1 MAIDKIIIKGA
12 REHNLK
18 NIDLEIPKNKLVVL
32 TGISGSGKSSLS
44 FDTLYAEG
52 QRRYVE
58 SLSAYARQFLGVMDK
73 PDVDYI
79 EGLSPA
85 ISIDQKG
92 VSHNPRSTVG
102 TTTEVYDYLRLLFA
116 RVGHPHC
123 PICGREIS
131 RMSVEQI
138 VEQVVGNP
146 STRYAVR
153 LSPSVLSSGSK
164 DSPSKSRSG
173 SSRRIMILAPVVKD
187 RKGEYFQLFEDLR
200 KKGFSKVRVDGQIRD
215 LTDSP
220 RSSPRASGDA
230 GRGEAGAGGAGDLV
244 LIKTNKH
251 TIDAVVDRLILDKS
265 VIPAKAGL
273 RLRGRSDSRRI
284 QLTKS
289 RSELDSRMRGN
300 DIINRLSQSI
310 ETALKLGEGSVIVS
324 EVLDASLEF
333 PQNPKKMDDHLYSER
348 FACPV
353 DNIALSEVE
362 PRLFSFNSPHGAC
375 PTCHGLGSLL
385 EIDPE
390 MVLNPILSIAE
401 GGILPWQKLAT
412 HETWFSRLIQSV
424 GKVYGFDLNTRLGE
438 LSEKARNVLLNGAGD
453 EEFRVEGRN
462 REGRWT
468 HFKSSFQGLVSYLK
482 QRYQESESDYVKRE
496 IEKYMVKEI
505 CPKCHG
511 ARLKDEA
518 LSITIDGLNIAEVV
532 TQSIKEALEWIK
544 RLGNSHSGA
553 KRSEVIE
560 SILNDRETQIAK
572 PILKEIQARVKFLI
586 DVGLDYLTLDRA
598 AMTLAG
604 GESQRIRLA
613 SQIGS
618 GLSGVLYV
626 LDEPSIGLHQ
636 RDNSRL
642 IETLKK
648 LRDLGNTVI
657 VNEHDAEMME
667 NADLLIEIGPG
678 AGEHGGEIVT
688 TGTPDQIKKSTTS
701 LTGQYLS
708 GKKKV
713 TVHGH
718 PELARP
724 ERGRRDTGSINNIKI
739 DSRSSSLSDLGVD
752 DLRGN
757 DNHVLKVLGASQ
769 HNLKNINVDF
779 PLGQFIAIS
788 GVSGSGKSTLIHD
801 ILYKALAQKIYRSKE
816 RPGAFKELEG
826 VEYVDKVV
834 LVDQSPI
841 GRTPRSNPATYT
853 EAFTFVRDL
862 FAQSTEAKIR
872 GYGPGRFSFNVK
884 GGRCEVCEGEG
895 QLKIEMQFLPDVYV
909 TCEACNGARYNREA
923 LEIHF
928 KDKNISEVLD
938 MTVEEALKFF
948 ENIPNIKNK
957 LQVLNDV
964 GLGYI
969 KLGQPAPTLSGGEA
983 QRIKLSA
990 ELSKR
995 PTGHTLYIL
1004 DEPTTGLHFA
1014 DIERL
1019 LTILR
1024 KLVNY
1029 GNTVVIIEHNLDVI
1043 KNTDWVIDL
1052 GPEGGDKGGQ
1062 VIAEG
1067 TPKDISKIKSSYTGQ
1082 YLAKIL

>member
-18 NIDLEIPKNKLVVL
+18 DIDLEIPKNKLVVL
-32 TGISGSGKSSLS
+32 TGISGSGKSSLA

-73 PDVDYI
+73 PDVDLI

-102 TTTEVYDYLRLLFA
+102 TTTEIYDYLRLLFA

-131 RMSVEQI
+131 KMSVEQI
-138 VEQVVGNP
+138 VGQVISKKGN
-146 STRYAVR
+146 
-153 LSPSVLSSGSK
+153 
-164 DSPSKSRSG
+164 
-173 SSRRIMILAPVVKD
+173 RIMVLAPVVKD
-187 RKGEYFQLFEDLR
+187 RKGEYRELFEDFK
-200 KKGFSKVRVDGQIRD
+200 KKGFSKVRVDGHVRD
-215 LTDSP
+215 LSD
-220 RSSPRASGDA
+220 
-230 GRGEAGAGGAGDLV
+230 DLV

-251 TIDAVVDRLILDKS
+251 TIDLIVDRLVLDKKS
-265 VIPAKAGL
+265 
-273 RLRGRSDSRRI
+273 I
-284 QLTKS
+284 QEQSFTS
-289 RSELDSRMRGN
+289 
-300 DIINRLSQSI
+300 RLSQSI
-310 ETALKLGEGSVIVS
+310 ETALKFGEGAVIVS

-333 PQNPKKMDDHLYSER
+333 PQNPKKMKDTLYSER

-353 DNIALSEVE
+353 DNISLPEIE
-362 PRLFSFNSPHGAC
+362 PRLLSFNSPHGAC
-375 PTCHGLGSLL
+375 PTCAGLGTLL
-385 EIDPE
+385 EIDE
-390 MVLNPILSIAE
+390 TTILNPILSIAE
-401 GGILPWQKLAT
+401 GGILPWSKLAT
-412 HETWFSRLIQSV
+412 SETWFTRLIEAV
-424 GKVYGFDLNTRLGE
+424 GKKFDFDMSTRLGNLKPE
-438 LSEKARNVLLNGAGD
+438 AREILLHGAGK
-453 EEFRVEGRN
+453 EEFKVEGRN
-462 REGRWT
+462 RQGRWT
-468 HFKSSFQGLVSYLK
+468 HFYSNFQGLVPYLK
-482 QRYQESESDYVKRE
+482 ERYKESESDFVKAE
-496 IEKYMVKEI
+496 IEKYMYKEI
-505 CPKCHG
+505 CPKCQG

-518 LSITIDGLNIAEVV
+518 LSITINESNIAEVTSQGV
-532 TQSIKEALEWIK
+532 MQALEWIQT
-544 RLGNSHSGA
+544 LELSP
-553 KRSEVIE
+553 
-560 SILNDRETQIAK
+560 REFKIAT
-572 PILKEIQARVKFLI
+572 PIVKEIKSRLQFLV

-636 RDNSRL
+636 RDNTRL
-642 IETLKK
+642 IETLRRLK
-648 LRDLGNTVI
+648 DLGNTVI
-657 VNEHDAEMME
+657 VNEHDAETME
-667 NADLLIEIGPG
+667 AADLLIEIGPG
-678 AGEHGGEIVT
+678 AGEHGGQVVF
-688 TGTPDQIKKSTTS
+688 TGTPAEIKKSSTS

-708 GKKKV
+708 GKKQVKIN
-713 TVHGH
+713 G
-718 PELARP
+718 ELKREP
-724 ERGRRDTGSINNIKI
+724 VEMGSLK
-739 DSRSSSLSDLGVD
+739 LLGV
-752 DLRGN
+752 
-757 DNHVLKVLGASQ
+757 SE
-769 HNLKNINVDF
+769 HNLKNIDVSF
-779 PLGQFIAIS
+779 PLGKFIAIT

-801 ILYKALAQKIYRSKE
+801 VLYKAMAQKIYRSRGK
-816 RPGAFKELEG
+816 PGQYKDLEG
-826 VEYVDKVV
+826 AQYIDKVV

-853 EAFTFVRDL
+853 GAFNHIREL
-862 FAQSTEAKIR
+862 FAQSPEAKIR

-909 TCEACNGARYNREA
+909 TCESCNGARYNREA

-928 KDKNISEVLD
+928 KEKNISEVLD
-938 MTVEEALKFF
+938 MTVEESLKFF
-948 ENIPNIKNK
+948 ENIPQIKNK
-957 LQVLNDV
+957 LQVLFDV

-969 KLGQPAPTLSGGEA
+969 RLGQPAPTLSGGEA
-983 QRIKLSA
+983 QRIKLSS

-995 PTGHTLYIL
+995 QTGHTLYIL

-1019 LTILR
+1019 LTILK
-1024 KLVNY
+1024 KLVNF
-1029 GNTVVIIEHNLDVI
+1029 GNTVIIIEHNLDVI

-1052 GPEGGDKGGQ
+1052 GPEGGDKGGK

-1067 TPKDISKIKSSYTGQ
+1067 TPSNIAKIKSSYTGQ

>member
-1 MAIDKIIIKGA
+1 MAIDKITIKGA

-18 NIDLEIPKNKLVVL
+18 NVDLELPKNKLIVF
-32 TGISGSGKSSLS
+32 TGISGSGKSSLA

-102 TTTEVYDYLRLLFA
+102 TTTEIYDYLRLLFA

-123 PICGREIS
+123 PVCGREIS

-138 VEQVVGNP
+138 VEQVTSNKLQVK
-146 STRYAVR
+146 
-153 LSPSVLSSGSK
+153 SK
-164 DSPSKSRSG
+164 KG
-173 SSRRIMILAPVVKD
+173 RRVMVLAPVVKD
-187 RKGEYFQLFEDLR
+187 RKGEYSGLFEDLR

-215 LTDSP
+215 LS
-220 RSSPRASGDA
+220 
-230 GRGEAGAGGAGDLV
+230 EDLV

-251 TIDAVVDRLILDKS
+251 TIDTVVDRLVLDGKS
-265 VIPAKAGL
+265 Q
-273 RLRGRSDSRRI
+273 D
-284 QLTKS
+284 
-289 RSELDSRMRGN
+289 N
-300 DIINRLSQSI
+300 IISRLSQSI

-324 EVLDASLEF
+324 DVLDASLEF
-333 PQNPKKMDDHLYSER
+333 PQNPKKMVDHLYSER

-353 DNIALSEVE
+353 DNIALSEIE

-375 PTCHGLGSLL
+375 PKCGGLGSIL

-390 MVLNPILSIAE
+390 IVLNPILSIAE

-412 HETWFSRLIQSV
+412 HETWFSRLIESV
-424 GKVYGFDLNTRLGE
+424 GDEYNFSLNTRLGE
-438 LSEKARNVLLNGAGD
+438 LSERAKNVLLNGASD
-453 EEFRVEGRN
+453 EQFRVEGRN
-462 REGRWT
+462 RLGRWT
-468 HFKSSFQGLVSYLK
+468 HFYSSFQGLVPYLK
-482 QRYQESESDYVKRE
+482 QRYQESESDYVRAE
-496 IEKYMVKEI
+496 IEKYMYKEI
-505 CPKCHG
+505 CSKCKG

-518 LSITIDGLNIAEVV
+518 LSVTIDNLNISEV
-532 TQSIKEALEWIK
+532 TIMSIKEG
-544 RLGNSHSGA
+544 LGWFADMG
-553 KRSEVIE
+553 KVLTE
-560 SILNDRETQIAK
+560 REQQIAK
-572 PILKEIQARVKFLI
+572 PILKEIHSRLQFLI

-598 AMTLAG
+598 SQSLAG

-642 IETLKK
+642 IDTLKK

-667 NADLLIEIGPG
+667 NADLMVEIGPG
-678 AGEHGGEIVT
+678 AGEHGGQIINM
-688 TGTPDQIKKSTTS
+688 GTPEQIKKSASS

-713 TVHGH
+713 IVHGH
-718 PELARP
+718 PRP
-724 ERGRRDTGSINNIKI
+724 DRGSINN
-739 DSRSSSLSDLGVD
+739 
-752 DLRGN
+752 
-757 DNHVLKVLGASQ
+757 DNVLKLKGAAE
-769 HNLKNINVDF
+769 HNLKNITVNF
-779 PLGQFIAIS
+779 PLGQFIAIT

-801 ILYKALAQKIYRSKE
+801 ILYKALAQEIYKSKE
-816 RPGAFKELEG
+816 RPGIFKDLEG
-826 VEYVDKVV
+826 LEYVDKVV

-853 EAFTFVRDL
+853 GAFTFIRDL
-862 FAQSTEAKIR
+862 FSQSPEARIR

-909 TCEACNGARYNREA
+909 TCEACNGKRYNREA

-928 KDKNISEVLD
+928 KDKNIADVLD

-948 ENIPNIKNK
+948 ENIPNLKNK

-964 GLGYI
+964 GLSYI
-969 KLGQPAPTLSGGEA
+969 RLGQPAPTLSGGEA
-983 QRIKLSA
+983 QRIKLSS

-1019 LTILR
+1019 LNILR
-1024 KLVNY
+1024 KLVNF
-1029 GNTVVIIEHNLDVI
+1029 GNTVIIIEHNLDVI
-1043 KNTDWVIDL
+1043 KNVDWVIDL
-1052 GPEGGDKGGQ
+1052 GPEGGDLGGK
-1062 VIAEG
+1062 VVAEG
-1067 TPKDISKIKSSYTGQ
+1067 TPNDLSKIKNSYTGQ

>member
-1 MAIDKIIIKGA
+1 MSNSLQYLGIFRPACRQAGKTSHMAIDKITIKGA

-18 NIDLEIPKNKLVVL
+18 NIDLELPKNKLIVL
-32 TGISGSGKSSLS
+32 TGISGSGKSSLA

-73 PDVDYI
+73 PDVDLI

-102 TTTEVYDYLRLLFA
+102 TTTEIYDYLRLLFA

-123 PICGREIS
+123 PICGREVS
-131 RMSVEQI
+131 KMSVEQI
-138 VEQVVGNP
+138 VEQV
-146 STRYAVR
+146 
-153 LSPSVLSSGSK
+153 LSLKEKVKSK
-164 DSPSKSRSG
+164 KG
-173 SSRRIMILAPVVKD
+173 IRIMVLAPVVKD
-187 RKGEYFQLFEDLR
+187 RKGEYSQLFEDFR
-200 KKGFSKVRVDGQIRD
+200 KKGFSKVRVDGHVRD
-215 LTDSP
+215 LTD
-220 RSSPRASGDA
+220 
-230 GRGEAGAGGAGDLV
+230 DLV

-251 TIDAVVDRLILDKS
+251 SIDLVVDRLVLDKKVVHEQQFS
-265 VIPAKAGL
+265 
-273 RLRGRSDSRRI
+273 S
-284 QLTKS
+284 
-289 RSELDSRMRGN
+289 
-300 DIINRLSQSI
+300 RLSQSI
-310 ETALKLGEGSVIVS
+310 ETALKFGEGSVIAS
-324 EVLDASLEF
+324 EVLDAALEF
-333 PQNPKKMDDHLYSER
+333 PPNPKKMEDHLYSER

-353 DNIALSEVE
+353 DNIALSEIE
-362 PRLFSFNSPHGAC
+362 PRLLSFNSPHGAC
-375 PTCHGLGSLL
+375 PTCSGLGSLL
-385 EIDPE
+385 EIDE
-390 MVLNPILSIAE
+390 TTILNPILSIAE
-401 GGILPWQKLAT
+401 GGILPMSKLAT
-412 HETWFSRLIQSV
+412 NETWYGHLIESV
-424 GKVYGFDLNTRLGE
+424 GKEYGFDMNTRLGQ
-438 LSEKARNVLLNGAGD
+438 LSDEARKVLLHGAGNI
-453 EEFRVEGRN
+453 EFKVEGKN
-462 REGRWT
+462 RQGRWT
-468 HFKSSFQGLVSYLK
+468 HFYTEFKGLIAYLK
-482 QRYQESESDYVKRE
+482 ERYETSESDYVKAE
-496 IEKYMVKEI
+496 IEKYMFKEI
-505 CPKCHG
+505 CPKCKG

-518 LSITIDGLNIAEVV
+518 LSITIDKSNIAEV
-532 TQSIKEALEWIK
+532 TSQSIQQALDWIK
-544 RLGNSHSGA
+544 GL
-553 KRSEVIE
+553 KDPV
-560 SILNDRETQIAK
+560 LNARETQIAT
-572 PILKEIQARVKFLI
+572 PIIKEIKSRIQFLI

-598 AMTLAG
+598 SMTLAG

-642 IETLKK
+642 ITTLKQ

-657 VNEHDAEMME
+657 VNEHDAETME
-667 NADLLIEIGPG
+667 NSDLLIEIGPG
-678 AGEHGGEIVT
+678 AGEHGGKIIAM
-688 TGTPDQIKKSTTS
+688 GTPSEIKKSAVS

-708 GKKKV
+708 GKKQVKV
-713 TVHGH
+713 NG
-718 PELARP
+718 ELKR
-724 ERGRRDTGSINNIKI
+724 EV
-739 DSRSSSLSDLGVD
+739 VD
-752 DLRGN
+752 AGYL
-757 DNHVLKVLGASQ
+757 HLLGASE
-769 HNLKNINVDF
+769 HNLKNIDIKF
-779 PLGQFIAIS
+779 PLGKFVAIT

-801 ILYKALAQKIYRSKE
+801 ILYKVLAQKIYRSKE
-816 RPGAFKELEG
+816 KPGRFKDLKGLE
-826 VEYVDKVV
+826 YIDKVV

-853 EAFTFVRDL
+853 GAFTFIRDL
-862 FAQSTEAKIR
+862 FALSPEAKIR

-884 GGRCEVCEGEG
+884 GGRCEICEGEG

-928 KDKNISEVLD
+928 KDKNISDVLD

-957 LQVLNDV
+957 IQVLNDV

-983 QRIKLSA
+983 QRIKLSS

-995 PTGHTLYIL
+995 QTGQTVYIL

-1019 LTILR
+1019 LNILR

-1029 GNTVVIIEHNLDVI
+1029 GNTVIIIEHNLDVI
-1043 KNTDWVIDL
+1043 KNVDWVIDL
-1052 GPEGGDKGGQ
+1052 GPEGGDKGGKI
-1062 VIAEG
+1062 IAEG
-1067 TPKDISKIKSSYTGQ
+1067 TPAQIAKIKSSYTGQ

>member
-1 MAIDKIIIKGA
+1 MAIDKITIKGA

-18 NIDLEIPKNKLVVL
+18 NIDLEIPKNKLVVF
-32 TGISGSGKSSLS
+32 TGISGSGKSSLA

-102 TTTEVYDYLRLLFA
+102 TTTEIYDYLRLLFA

-123 PICGREIS
+123 PVCGREIS
-131 RMSVEQI
+131 RMSVDQMTQVI
-138 VEQVVGNP
+138 LSGVE
-146 STRYAVR
+146 
-153 LSPSVLSSGSK
+153 GSHAK
-164 DSPSKSRSG
+164 KG
-173 SSRRIMILAPVVKD
+173 KRIMVLAPVVKD
-187 RKGEYFQLFEDLR
+187 RKGEYSQLFEDLR
-200 KKGFSKVRVDGQIRD
+200 KKGFSKARVDGQVRD

-220 RSSPRASGDA
+220 R
-230 GRGEAGAGGAGDLV
+230 GEAGDFV

-251 TIDAVVDRLILDKS
+251 TIDAVVDRLVLDKS
-265 VIPAKAGL
+265 
-273 RLRGRSDSRRI
+273 
-284 QLTKS
+284 TKS
-289 RSELDSRMRGN
+289 N
-300 DIINRLSQSI
+300 DMSSRLSQSI

-324 EVLDASLEF
+324 EVKDASLEF
-333 PQNPKKMDDHLYSER
+333 PSNPKKMEDHLYSER
-348 FACPV
+348 FACPL

-385 EIDPE
+385 EIDAE

-412 HETWFSRLIQSV
+412 HESWLSRLIAAV
-424 GKVYGFDLNTRLGE
+424 GKDYNFDLNTRFGNLT
-438 LSEKARNVLLNGAGD
+438 EKAREVLLKGAGD
-453 EEFRVEGRN
+453 AEFKVEGKN
-462 REGRWT
+462 RQGRRT
-468 HFKSSFQGLVSYLK
+468 HFYSKYQGLVPYLK
-482 QRYQESESDYVKRE
+482 QRYQESQSDYVKSE
-496 IEKYMVKEI
+496 IEKYMFKEI
-505 CPKCHG
+505 CPKCKG

-518 LSITIDGLNIAEVV
+518 LSITIDGLNIAELT
-532 TQSIKEALEWIK
+532 TQSIKEALDWVRQLK
-544 RLGNSHSGA
+544 L
-553 KRSEVIE
+553 SE
-560 SILNDRETQIAK
+560 RETQIAK
-572 PILKEIQARVKFLI
+572 SILKEIQQRVQFLV

-648 LRDLGNTVI
+648 LRDLGNTVV
-657 VNEHDAEMME
+657 VNEHDAETME
-667 NADLLIEIGPG
+667 AADLMVEIGPG
-678 AGEHGGEIVT
+678 AGEHGGHIVAM
-688 TGTPDQIKKSTTS
+688 GTPEQIKKNPNS

-708 GKKKV
+708 GKKQV
-713 TVHGH
+713 TVNSH
-718 PELARP
+718 PERAKRV
-724 ERGRRDTGSINNIKI
+724 EGSLKI
-739 DSRSSSLSDLGVD
+739 I
-752 DLRGN
+752 
-757 DNHVLKVLGASQ
+757 GASA

-779 PLGQFIAIS
+779 PLGQFISIT

-801 ILYKALAQKIYRSKE
+801 ILYKALAQKVYKSKE
-816 RPGAFKELEG
+816 RPGQHKDLTG
-826 VEYVDKVV
+826 SEYIDKVV

-841 GRTPRSNPATYT
+841 GRTPRSNSATYT
-853 EAFTFVRDL
+853 GAFTYIREL
-862 FAQSTEAKIR
+862 FSSSPEAKIR

-909 TCEACNGARYNREA
+909 TCEVCNGARYNREA

-928 KDKNISEVLD
+928 KDKNISEVLNL
-938 MTVEEALKFF
+938 TVEESLKFF
-948 ENIPNIKNK
+948 ENISNIKNK

-969 KLGQPAPTLSGGEA
+969 RLGQPAPTLSGGEA
-983 QRIKLSA
+983 QRIKLSS

-995 PTGHTLYIL
+995 QTGRTVYIL

-1024 KLVNY
+1024 KLVNF
-1029 GNTVVIIEHNLDVI
+1029 GNTVIIIEHNLDVI

-1052 GPEGGDKGGQ
+1052 GPEGGVSGGKI
-1062 VIAEG
+1062 IAEG
-1067 TPKDISKIKSSYTGQ
+1067 TPADIAKVKSSYTGQ

>member
-1 MAIDKIIIKGA
+1 MATNNDTIKITGA

-18 NIDLEIPKNKLVVL
+18 NIDLEIPKNKLVVF
-32 TGISGSGKSSLS
+32 TGISGSGKSSLA

-73 PDVDYI
+73 PDVDLI

-102 TTTEVYDYLRLLFA
+102 TTTEIYDYLRLLFA

-123 PICGREIS
+123 PVCGREVS
-131 RMSVEQI
+131 KMSVEQI
-138 VEQVVGNP
+138 VE
-146 STRYAVR
+146 
-153 LSPSVLSSGSK
+153 SVILGSK
-164 DSPSKSRSG
+164 ATPESDSGQDEAVNRQSRMTKRG
-173 SSRRIMILAPVVKD
+173 RRIMILAPVVKD
-187 RKGEYFQLFEDLR
+187 RKGEYSQLFEDFR
-200 KKGFSKVRVDGQIRD
+200 KKGFSKVRVDGHVRD
-215 LTDSP
+215 LTD
-220 RSSPRASGDA
+220 
-230 GRGEAGAGGAGDLV
+230 DLV

-251 TIDAVVDRLILDKS
+251 TIDLVVDRLVLDRS
-265 VIPAKAGL
+265 VIPSE
-273 RLRGRSDSRRI
+273 RSSRGN
-284 QLTKS
+284 
-289 RSELDSRMRGN
+289 LDSRKIATGSTNPRN
-300 DIINRLSQSI
+300 DVLGRLSQSI
-310 ETALKLGEGSVIVS
+310 ETALKMGEGSVIVS
-324 EVLDASLEF
+324 EVKDASLEF
-333 PQNPKKMDDHLYSER
+333 PQNPKKMEDHLYSER

-353 DNIALSEVE
+353 DNIALSEIE
-362 PRLFSFNSPHGAC
+362 PRLLSFNSPHGAC
-375 PTCHGLGSLL
+375 PTCSGLGSLL
-385 EIDPE
+385 EIDE
-390 MVLNPILSIAE
+390 TTILNPILSIAE
-401 GGILPWQKLAT
+401 GGILPMSKLAT
-412 HETWFSRLIQSV
+412 NETWYGHLIEAV
-424 GKVYGFDLNTRLGE
+424 GKEYGFDMNTRLGQLTDE
-438 LSEKARNVLLNGAGD
+438 ARKVLLHGAGL
-453 EEFRVEGRN
+453 EAFRVEGRN
-462 REGRWT
+462 RQGRWT
-468 HFKSSFQGLVSYLK
+468 HFLSQFKGLVEYLK
-482 QRYQESESDYVKRE
+482 ERYQTTESDYVKGE
-496 IEKYMVKEI
+496 IEKYMFKEI
-505 CPKCHG
+505 CPKCKG

-518 LSITIDGLNIAEVV
+518 LSITIDGLNIAEV
-532 TQSIKEALEWIK
+532 TSQSISQALDWVK
-544 RLGNSHSGA
+544 NVKYS
-553 KRSEVIE
+553 
-560 SILNDRETQIAK
+560 DRETQIAT
-572 PILKEIQARVKFLI
+572 PIIKEIKSRIQFLI

-598 AMTLAG
+598 SMTLAG

-642 IETLKK
+642 IDTLKK

-657 VNEHDAEMME
+657 VNEHDAEMMG

-678 AGEHGGEIVT
+678 AGEHGGRIVAI
-688 TGTPDQIKKSTTS
+688 GSPQNIKRNKES
-701 LTGQYLS
+701 LTGKYLS
-708 GKKKV
+708 GKKEVKV
-713 TVHGH
+713 TNEVSH
-718 PELARP
+718 PVLDRTLSF
-724 ERGRRDTGSINNIKI
+724 GQTGSINKSRLL
-739 DSRSSSLSDLGVD
+739 DSRM
-752 DLRGN
+752 RGN
-757 DNHVLKVLGASQ
+757 DNHILRVLGASQ
-769 HNLKNINVDF
+769 HNLKNINVSF
-779 PLGQFIAIS
+779 PLGQFIAIT

-801 ILYKALAQKIYRSKE
+801 ILYKALAQRIYRSKE
-816 RPGAFKELEG
+816 RPGIHKDLEG

-853 EAFTFVRDL
+853 GAFTFIRDL
-862 FAQSTEAKIR
+862 FAQSPEAKIR

-909 TCEACNGARYNREA
+909 RCESCNGARYNREA

-938 MTVEEALKFF
+938 MTVEEGLKFF

-957 LQVLNDV
+957 LEVLNDV

-983 QRIKLSA
+983 QRIKLSS

-995 PTGHTLYIL
+995 QTGQTVYIL

-1024 KLVNY
+1024 KLVNF
-1029 GNTVVIIEHNLDVI
+1029 GNTVIIIEHNLDVI

-1052 GPEGGDKGGQ
+1052 GPEGGDKGGLI
-1062 VIAEG
+1062 VAEG
-1067 TPKDISKIKSSYTGQ
+1067 TPQSIAKIKSSYTGQ
-1082 YLAKIL
+1082 YLAKML

>member
-1 MAIDKIIIKGA
+1 MVSDKIIIRGA
-12 REHNLK
+12 SEHNLK
-18 NIDLEIPKNKLVVL
+18 RINLEIPKNKLVVF
-32 TGISGSGKSSLS
+32 TGISGSGKSSLTI
-44 FDTLYAEG
+44 DTLYAEG

-73 PDVDYI
+73 PDVDLI

-85 ISIDQKG
+85 ISIGQKG

-102 TTTEVYDYLRLLFA
+102 TTTEIYDYLRLLFA

-131 RMSVEQI
+131 RMSVSQMTQVILSE
-138 VEQVVGNP
+138 VE
-146 STRYAVR
+146 
-153 LSPSVLSSGSK
+153 GSH
-164 DSPSKSRSG
+164 SKKG
-173 SSRRIMILAPVVKD
+173 RRIMILSPVVKD
-187 RKGEYFQLFEDLR
+187 RKGEYSALFDDLS
-200 KKGFSKVRVDGQIRD
+200 KKGFSKVRVDGQVRD
-215 LTDSP
+215 LTQ
-220 RSSPRASGDA
+220 SS
-230 GRGEAGAGGAGDLV
+230 GGAGDFV

-251 TIDAVVDRLILDKS
+251 TIDVVVDRLVLGIKS
-265 VIPAKAGL
+265 EQASNIY
-273 RLRGRSDSRRI
+273 S
-284 QLTKS
+284 
-289 RSELDSRMRGN
+289 
-300 DIINRLSQSI
+300 RLSQSI

-324 EVLDASLEF
+324 EVKDAALEF
-333 PQNPKKMDDHLYSER
+333 PQNPKKMADHLYSER

-353 DNIALSEVE
+353 DNIALAEVE

-375 PTCHGLGSLL
+375 TICHGLGALL
-385 EIDPE
+385 EIDPQ
-390 MVLNPILSIAE
+390 MILNPILSIAE
-401 GGILPWQKLAT
+401 GGILPMSKLAT
-412 HETWFSRLIQSV
+412 RESWFSRLIEAV
-424 GKVYGFDLNTRLGE
+424 GKEYGFDLNTRLGQ
-438 LSEKARNVLLNGAGD
+438 LSEKGKQVLLEGAQ
-453 EEFRVEGRN
+453 EEKFRVEGKN
-462 REGRWT
+462 RQGRWT
-468 HFKSSFQGLVSYLK
+468 HFYATYQGLVPYLLK
-482 QRYQESESDYVKRE
+482 RYQDSESDYVKAE
-496 IEKYMVKEI
+496 IEKYMFRET
-505 CPKCHG
+505 CPKCQG

-518 LSITIDGLNIAEVV
+518 LSITVLGLNIAEVT
-532 TQSIKEALEWIK
+532 TQSVKDALDWVK
-544 RLGNSHSGA
+544 NLHL
-553 KRSEVIE
+553 SERE
-560 SILNDRETQIAK
+560 STISK
-572 PILKEIQARVKFLI
+572 PIIKEIQSRVQFLI
-586 DVGLDYLTLDRA
+586 DVGLDYLTLDRP

-636 RDNSRL
+636 KDNSKL

-657 VNEHDAEMME
+657 VNEHDAETME
-667 NADLLIEIGPG
+667 SADLLIEIGPG
-678 AGEHGGEIVT
+678 AGEHGGQIVAQ
-688 TGTPDQIKKSTTS
+688 GTPAQIMKNPAS

-713 TVHGH
+713 QVNGELKREYVNAGH
-718 PELARP
+718 
-724 ERGRRDTGSINNIKI
+724 
-739 DSRSSSLSDLGVD
+739 
-752 DLRGN
+752 
-757 DNHVLKVLGASQ
+757 LKLIGASE

-779 PLGQFIAIS
+779 PLRQFIAIT
-788 GVSGSGKSTLIHD
+788 GVSGSGKSTLTYD
-801 ILYKALAQKIYRSKE
+801 ILYKALAQKIYRSKD
-816 RPGAFKELEG
+816 RPGVYKDLEG
-826 VEYVDKVV
+826 VDYIDKVV

-853 EAFTFVRDL
+853 GAFTFVREL
-862 FAQSTEAKIR
+862 FSKSPEAKIR

-895 QLKIEMQFLPDVYV
+895 QIKIEMQFLPDVYV
-909 TCEACNGARYNREA
+909 TCEACGGRRYNREA

-928 KDKNISEVLD
+928 KDKNIAEVLD

-948 ENIPNIKNK
+948 SFIPAVKNK
-957 LQVLNDV
+957 LQVLFDV

-969 KLGQPAPTLSGGEA
+969 GLGQSAPTLSGGEA

-995 PTGHTLYIL
+995 QTGQTIYIL

-1024 KLVNY
+1024 KLVNF
-1029 GNTVVIIEHNLDVI
+1029 GNTVIIIEHNLDVI

-1052 GPEGGDKGGQ
+1052 GPEGGDKGGKI
-1062 VIAEG
+1062 VAEG
-1067 TPKDISKIKSSYTGQ
+1067 TPKDIAKIKSSYTGQ